1 MNNHVNP
8 EMLESYGTMKEFN
21 DNMRKVYKNK
31 DEMINILSDINGR
44 LENIGTIITDVQKI
58 RDDCKSIQSMITDL
72 YWN

>member
-1 MNNHVNP
+1 
-8 EMLESYGTMKEFN
+8 MLESYGTMKEFN